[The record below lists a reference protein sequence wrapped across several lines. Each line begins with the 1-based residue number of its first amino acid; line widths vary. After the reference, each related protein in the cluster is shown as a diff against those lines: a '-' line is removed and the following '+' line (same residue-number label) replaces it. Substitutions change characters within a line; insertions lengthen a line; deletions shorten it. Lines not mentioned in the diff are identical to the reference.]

1 MFCFCF
7 NHQFCSDQDSSR
19 PLEQVVR
26 DENGRTRR
34 KAVFGDEG
42 DWDQDNDTLYISADD
57 EEKNGVGSD
66 EGDEVSD
73 NDDDDNDDA
82 VEVFENNEDTGEGEV
97 LRGKNMESFES
108 DSDDDDDDDDNDNG
122 DDDDSGESDNGDKE
136 EEEEEEVVDE
146 EIVFNLKPR
155 KQSRKEKL
163 PDKQTTPLKRTK
175 RRVVHD
181 ESEGD
186 SEQGESDDDEVE
198 FEEKE
203 NDDVNRNSGDD
214 SNSDSEVQLARKGKR
229 KIRHDVI
236 VERGD
241 EQRVKK
247 KFRKETN
254 SLGHT
259 RKSVEDSLSSQ
270 EKSSIPKKAKGAGSE
285 RIEEAFLKSSKT
297 KPKAT
302 KGIFDEKK
310 LSEAGGDSD
319 ENEVDM
325 ESLDDDE
332 DDAESDEEDDTTLED
347 SSLGL
352 EEEGIISLGL
362 AKSER

>member
-1 MFCFCF
+1 MNCY
-7 NHQFCSDQDSSR
+7 HQFSSDQDSSS

-42 DWDQDNDTLYISADD
+42 DWDQDDDTLDMSADD
-57 EEKNGVGSD
+57 EDKNGVGSD
-66 EGDEVSD
+66 EGDEASD
-73 NDDDDNDDA
+73 NDDDDA
-82 VEVFENNEDTGEGEV
+82 VEMFENNEDANEGEV
-97 LRGKNMESFES
+97 LRGKTMESFES
-108 DSDDDDDDDDNDNG
+108 DSDDDDD
-122 DDDDSGESDNGDKE
+122 SGESDNGD
-136 EEEEEEVVDE
+136 EEEEEEVEVDE

-186 SEQGESDDDEVE
+186 SEQGESDDDDEVE

-203 NDDVNRNSGDD
+203 NDDVNKNSGDD
-214 SNSDSEVQLARKGKR
+214 SDSASEVQSSTKGKR

-247 KFRKETN
+247 KFKKETN

-270 EKSSIPKKAKGAGSE
+270 TKASKSKKVRAGSE
-285 RIEEAFLKSSKT
+285 RIEEAFVKSSKT
-297 KPKAT
+297 KRKAA
-302 KGIFDEKK
+302 KEIFDEKE

-325 ESLDDDE
+325 DSPDDE
-332 DDAESDEEDDTTLED
+332 DDAGSGEEDDTALED

-352 EEEGIISLGL
+352 EEEGIIALGL
-362 AKSER
+362 AQSER